1 MIPAS
6 RRSTRGRPAP
16 PECAFV
22 GLGLFNDFK
31 TQETQ
36 VVYDAVIIGAGLAGL
51 EAARDLR
58 ARGLRV
64 TVLEARDR
72 VGGRVENI
80 VLPDGS
86 YLEMGG
92 QWIGSG
98 FDALREL
105 IAHYG
110 LETVGIPEP
119 DGRFIVRQHDKT
131 HQVPT
136 DGNTTVLNP
145 FEVADLGQGLLRLR
159 RLAHRLVNDEAW
171 ARANHLWLEQTL
183 ERWASANIRTEM
195 SRARLAEVFA
205 SAFEVEAADTPLAK
219 ALHLVQDGPDLESML
234 AVNGQLEQL
243 RVVGGLHELARRMA
257 ADLGDTVRLG
267 QEVTCVR
274 HRADGA
280 TVVLASG
287 EEIEARFV
295 ISTLPPR
302 LATALAHEPALPAW
316 RAEESDKV
324 NPGNVIKAYLLFD
337 EPFWRARG
345 LSGQSSADA
354 GPVRVTFDTTPANA
368 SQGHLM
374 GFFAGSEAVSLAKR
388 TPQIRERAFLESVR
402 ASFGD
407 GVPQPS
413 GYVERDWTAEQFT
426 QGCHGAHFAPGI
438 WTTVGPGLAK
448 PEGVLY
454 WAGAEY
460 ATRFNGYM
468 EGALR
473 SGQAAAAAVASRCA

>member
-1 MIPAS
+1 M
-6 RRSTRGRPAP
+6 
-16 PECAFV
+16 
-22 GLGLFNDFK
+22 
-31 TQETQ
+31 
-36 VVYDAVIIGAGLAGL
+36 YDAVIIGAGLAGL

-64 TVLEARDR
+64 IVLEARDR

-119 DGRFIVRQHDKT
+119 DGRFIVRHHDKT

-205 SAFEVEAADTPLAK
+205 SAFEVEAAGTPLSK
-219 ALHLVQDGPDLESML
+219 ALHLVHDGPDLESML

-243 RVVGGLHELARRMA
+243 RVVGGMHELARRMA

-267 QEVTCVR
+267 QEAVSYT
-274 HRADGA
+274 H
-280 TVVLASG
+280 L
-287 EEIEARFV
+287 
-295 ISTLPPR
+295 TLP
-302 LATALAHEPALPAW
+302 T
-316 RAEESDKV
+316 
-324 NPGNVIKAYLLFD
+324 N
-337 EPFWRARG
+337 
-345 LSGQSSADA
+345 
-354 GPVRVTFDTTPANA
+354 
-368 SQGHLM
+368 
-374 GFFAGSEAVSLAKR
+374 
-388 TPQIRERAFLESVR
+388 REV
-402 ASFGD
+402 
-407 GVPQPS
+407 
-413 GYVERDWTAEQFT
+413 
-426 QGCHGAHFAPGI
+426 
-438 WTTVGPGLAK
+438 
-448 PEGVLY
+448 
-454 WAGAEY
+454 
-460 ATRFNGYM
+460 
-468 EGALR
+468 
-473 SGQAAAAAVASRCA
+473 